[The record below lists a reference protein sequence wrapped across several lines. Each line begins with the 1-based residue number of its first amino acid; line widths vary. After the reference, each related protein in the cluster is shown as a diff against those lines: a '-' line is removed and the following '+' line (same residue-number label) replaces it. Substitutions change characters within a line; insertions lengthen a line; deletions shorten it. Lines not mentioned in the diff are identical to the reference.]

1 MYNSLSIHG
10 GVCNELG
17 LFPELSEGK
26 RRRGERYEFLM
37 SQALL
42 GGRGCDSEIQAK
54 KRTQTVRH
62 LSYFII
68 IKV

>member
-26 RRRGERYEFLM
+26 RRRGKRYEFLM
-37 SQALL
+37 GQALL
-42 GGRGCDSEIQAK
+42 GRERLRQRDSSEEEN
-54 KRTQTVRH
+54 TNSETFVVF
-62 LSYFII
+62 YYY
-68 IKV
+68 

>member
-42 GGRGCDSEIQAK
+42 GRERLRQRDSSEEEN
-54 KRTQTVRH
+54 TNSETFVVF
-62 LSYFII
+62 YYY
-68 IKV
+68 